1 MSNIRE
7 LSQLAASIVV
17 EDSTRNIG
25 IGTSSPSSKLS
36 VGGDLNVSGVIT
48 ATSFYGDG
56 SGLTG
61 ISSFSGDYNDLI
73 NQPSIPSITGL
84 ASEGY
89 VNNLVAI
96 STFSGDYND
105 LTNQPSIGS
114 TVADDTSTDATYY
127 PLFTQQTT
135 GTITASNVSTTKLT
149 FNPSSGTLNATELNS
164 TSDENLKENITGID
178 NPIELVKQLNG
189 VEFDWKESKEHSM
202 GVIAQEVEKI
212 LPHLVRTGENKSVN
226 YNGLIGV
233 LIEAI
238 KEQQKQIDDLK
249 NKFKE

>member
-1 MSNIRE
+1 MSDRFPLIFNSSTNQIQE
-7 LSQLAASIVV
+7 LSENDNL
-17 EDSTRNIG
+17 DL
-25 IGTSSPSSKLS
+25 TSSGIVGVTS
-36 VGGDLNVSGVIT
+36 VSASGNIT
-48 ATSFYGDG
+48 ASAFYGDG
-56 SGLTG
+56 SNL
-61 ISSFSGDYNDLI
+61 SGV
-73 NQPSIPSITGL
+73 S
-84 ASEGY
+84 A
-89 VNNLVAI
+89 
-96 STFSGDYND
+96 
-105 LTNQPSIGS
+105 GS

-149 FNPSSGTLNATELNS
+149 FNPSSGTLNATELNA
-164 TSDENLKENITGID
+164 TSDENLKENITSID

-212 LPHLVRTGENKSVN
+212 LPYLVRTGENKSVN

-238 KEQQKQIDDLK
+238 KEQQKQIETLEK
-249 NKFKE
+249 IINK